1 MGWLNRFL
9 KMIHVYTAYKR
20 NTLDVRTQT
29 ESQRMKKVS
38 HVMVNQKKAGVAKLT
53 YEKQTSKQ

>member
-1 MGWLNRFL
+1 M
-9 KMIHVYTAYKR
+9 YTAYKR

-29 ESQRMKKVS
+29 ENQGMKKVS

-53 YEKQTSKQ
+53 SEK